1 MKKNEL
7 KEIIETLKKELLA
20 KDERLIEL
28 EEKYKAY
35 ADETDDRYPPDG
47 RCTEL
52 EAKWIE
58 AEKRYAEA
66 EQRCRELEDRYLD
79 ATDRRKIQLSLS
91 GKRCTELEG
100 RCEQLEE
107 LLRAA
112 EARAGAAAVMGVP
125 RHCVMRETYP
135 AGSLLVIGQSETTLA
150 SLQACATTARVS
162 ESVTVVCPKEGRRGE
177 CKEKLTFAGSS
188 EDL

>member
-1 MKKNEL
+1 MSTKMKKNEL
-7 KEIIETLKKELLA
+7 KEMIETLKKELLA

-35 ADETDDRYPPDG
+35 VDETDDRYPPDG

-58 AEKRYAEA
+58 AEKRFAEA
-66 EQRCRELEDRYLD
+66 EQRCRELED
-79 ATDRRKIQLSLS
+79 AIDRHKMS
-91 GKRCTELEG
+91 GKRCMELEC

-112 EARAGAAAVMGVP
+112 EARAGAASAIGMP
-125 RHCVMRETYP
+125 RHCVLRETYP
-135 AGSLLVIGQSETTLA
+135 AGSLLVVGQSETTLA